1 MTSAPA
7 PVGPAEHEVALTI
20 TRDPSL
26 VRTVRLVAASIAR
39 RAGLDASA
47 VEEVRLA
54 VGETCAV
61 MVGVAPE
68 PDAEPEAVPSASEDQ
83 VTVTLRVDGGLVAE
97 ISGPSAAQVD
107 DTPEGL
113 GDLAD
118 LVVDPWI
125 LVRGLREDVE
135 VLEDGASTRVLLTWA
150 V

>member
-1 MTSAPA
+1 MTP
-7 PVGPAEHEVALTI
+7 GPDSGDVLDREVSLTI

-39 RAGLDASA
+39 RAGLDAAA

-68 PDAEPEAVPSASEDQ
+68 ETVVSSASGEQ
-83 VTVTLRVDGGLVAE
+83 VTVTLRVEQGLHAE
-97 ISGPSAAQVD
+97 ISGPSVFPAEDGEAD
-107 DTPEGL
+107 LAE
-113 GDLAD
+113 LAD
-118 LVVDPWI
+118 LALDPWA

-135 VLEDGASTRVLLTWA
+135 VAEDGGSTTVRLAWQS
-150 V
+150 